1 VICVRR
7 LKWSTVPFTSL
18 NARVRRQQL
27 APRWRQYRRQRSSN
41 TDRRMSAFYPAL
53 LGFRSE
59 GGASS
64 WHRAAAELSRD
75 FVSEVTAG
83 RSRLA
88 VSWRLER
95 IARRT
100 TSTTRAPLP
109 VSLGVESHAFLGVIG
124 LTSAAV
130 RCGDA
135 SRLRRQLLI
144 DAAPAAAAA
153 ASARR
158 LPVSKL
164 RKQMHCRRSTRR
176 RRRRRTTPIKRRDG
190 GGCGDDR
197 RRCYGRLTVSP
208 RTAGR
213 CVWHQTVIA
222 GRRLMVST
230 NCNRSNIGQLILCR
244 APFDDV
250 TTIIPLCRAAFCHV
264 TTVAFAVHVQ

>member
-1 VICVRR
+1 
-7 LKWSTVPFTSL
+7 
-18 NARVRRQQL
+18 
-27 APRWRQYRRQRSSN
+27 
-41 TDRRMSAFYPAL
+41 M
-53 LGFRSE
+53 
-59 GGASS
+59 
-64 WHRAAAELSRD
+64 
-75 FVSEVTAG
+75 
-83 RSRLA
+83 
-88 VSWRLER
+88 
-95 IARRT
+95 
-100 TSTTRAPLP
+100 
-109 VSLGVESHAFLGVIG
+109 SLGVESHAFLGVIG

-164 RKQMHCRRSTRR
+164 RKQMHCRRSTRRR

-250 TTIIPLCRAAFCHV
+250 ITIIPLCRAAFCHA
-264 TTVAFAVHVQ
+264 TTVAFAVRVQ